1 MYKLNW
7 EDGFK
12 CLDKGWSMGELE
24 IRVERLREEK
34 IGNIVSLSSYIGW
47 DYNREEI
54 ETIFNAGIVY
64 GVWNEREELIASAA
78 IILYEET
85 LVSIGMVIVHP
96 DYKGRGIGKA
106 IMNSCMN
113 SVSARTPIML
123 IATDE
128 GKPLYEKLGFR
139 AVSYVSKYIC
149 NSYNANHKCA
159 EDEEYMMGYKEGDLE
174 GIIKIDEGAFGTS
187 RNQFLKQRIMQSDQC
202 VVVKDTK
209 ENVVGNGISI
219 QTPENKIIG
228 PVVAKNDTMAMR
240 IIHDLA
246 REHDGNLRM
255 DVPEGKN
262 DFLKELEIT
271 GFKKVNTPP
280 IMIKNSNRLL
290 KRNSELYSI
299 AAQIF
304 G

>member
-1 MYKLNW
+1 
-7 EDGFK
+7 
-12 CLDKGWSMGELE
+12 
-24 IRVERLREEK
+24 
-34 IGNIVSLSSYIGW
+34 
-47 DYNREEI
+47 
-54 ETIFNAGIVY
+54 
-64 GVWNEREELIASAA
+64 
-78 IILYEET
+78 
-85 LVSIGMVIVHP
+85 MVIVHP
-96 DYKGRGIGKA
+96 DYKGRGIGKM
-106 IMNSCMN
+106 ITNSCMN
-113 SVSARTPIML
+113 SVSAQTPFML

-139 AVSYVSKYIC
+139 VVSYVSKYIC

-159 EDEEYMMGYKEGDLE
+159 ENEEYMVVYKEGDLE

-187 RNQFLKQRIMQSDQC
+187 RNEFLKQRIMQSERC

-209 ENVVGNGISI
+209 ENVVGYGICI

-228 PVVAKNDTMAMR
+228 PVVAKNNAMAMR
-240 IIHDLA
+240 IVHDLV
-246 REHDGNLRM
+246 RGHNGKLRM
-255 DVPEGKN
+255 DVPEGKK
-262 DFLKELEIT
+262 DFMKELEIA

-280 IMIKNSNRLL
+280 IMMKNSNRLL

>member
-1 MYKLNW
+1 MI
-7 EDGFK
+7 
-12 CLDKGWSMGELE
+12 ELE
-24 IRVERLREEK
+24 IRVERLREAK
-34 IGNIVSLSSYIGW
+34 TGNIVSLSSYIGW

-54 ETIFNAGIVY
+54 ETIFNAGNVY

-78 IILYEET
+78 IILYGEK
-85 LVSIGMVIVHP
+85 LASIGMVIVHP
-96 DYKGRGIGKA
+96 DYKGRGIGKIITEA
-106 IMNSCMN
+106 CVK
-113 SVSARTPIML
+113 SVSAHTPIML

-149 NSYNANHKCA
+149 NSYNAKDYCVRN
-159 EDEEYMMGYKEGDLE
+159 EDYVMNYEEGDLE
-174 GIIKIDEGAFGTS
+174 KIIKIDEYAFGTN
-187 RNQFLKQRIMQSDQC
+187 RKEFLKKRIMQSEQC
-202 VVVKDTK
+202 IVVRDK
-209 ENVVGNGISI
+209 EQNVLGYGLSI

-228 PVVAKNDTMAMR
+228 PVVAKNDEMAMR
-240 IIHDLA
+240 IVHDLA
-246 REHDGNLRM
+246 RGHNGKLRM

-262 DFLKELEIT
+262 DFMKELEVA

-280 IMIKNSNRLL
+280 IMMKNSNRLL

-299 AAQIF
+299 ASQIF

>member
-1 MYKLNW
+1 M
-7 EDGFK
+7 
-12 CLDKGWSMGELE
+12 E
-24 IRVERLREEK
+24 IRVERLREAK
-34 IGNIVSLSSYIGW
+34 TGNIVSLSSYIGW

-54 ETIFNAGIVY
+54 ETIFNAGNVY

-78 IILYEET
+78 IILYGEK
-85 LVSIGMVIVHP
+85 LASIGMVIVHP
-96 DYKGRGIGKA
+96 DYKGRGIGKIITEA
-106 IMNSCMN
+106 CVK
-113 SVSARTPIML
+113 SVSAHTPIML

-149 NSYNANHKCA
+149 NSYNAKDYCVRN
-159 EDEEYMMGYKEGDLE
+159 EDYVMNYEEGDLE
-174 GIIKIDEGAFGTS
+174 KIIKIDEYAFGTN
-187 RNQFLKQRIMQSDQC
+187 RKEFLKKRIMQSEQC
-202 VVVKDTK
+202 IVVRDK
-209 ENVVGNGISI
+209 EQNVLGYGLSI

-228 PVVAKNDTMAMR
+228 PVVAKNDEMAMR
-240 IIHDLA
+240 IVHDLA
-246 REHDGNLRM
+246 RGHNGKLRM

-262 DFLKELEIT
+262 DFMKELEVA

-280 IMIKNSNRLL
+280 IMMKNSNRLL

>member
-1 MYKLNW
+1 MI
-7 EDGFK
+7 
-12 CLDKGWSMGELE
+12 ELE
-24 IRVERLREEK
+24 IRVERLREAK
-34 IGNIVSLSSYIGW
+34 TGNIVSLSSYIGW

-54 ETIFNAGIVY
+54 DTIFNAGIVY

-78 IILYEET
+78 IILYGEK
-85 LVSIGMVIVHP
+85 LASIGMVIVHP
-96 DYKGRGIGKA
+96 DYKGRGIGKIITEA
-106 IMNSCMN
+106 CVK
-113 SVSARTPIML
+113 SVSAHTPIML

-159 EDEEYMMGYKEGDLE
+159 ENEEYMMVYKESDLE
-174 GIIKIDEGAFGTS
+174 GIIKIDKGAFGTS
-187 RNQFLKQRIMQSDQC
+187 RNEFLK
-202 VVVKDTK
+202 
-209 ENVVGNGISI
+209 
-219 QTPENKIIG
+219 
-228 PVVAKNDTMAMR
+228 VVAKNNAMAMR
-240 IIHDLA
+240 IVHDLA
-246 REHDGNLRM
+246 RGHNGKLRM

-262 DFLKELEIT
+262 DFMKELEIA

-280 IMIKNSNRLL
+280 IMMKNSNRLI